1 MTDKER
7 FKKELERHRNNEDDT
22 IVIGGYR
29 IDRHE
34 YNIHIAIAKRCIAID
49 SYIREHPNYPDDI
62 TKTQVTL

>member
-7 FKKELERHRNNEDDT
+7 FKKEPERHRNNEDDT

-29 IDRHE
+29 IDRNE
-34 YNIHIAIAKRCIAID
+34 YNIHNAIAKRCIAID

-62 TKTQVTL
+62 IQINDIK

>member
-7 FKKELERHRNNEDDT
+7 FKKEPKRHRNNKDDT
-22 IVIGGYR
+22 IVIGSYC

-34 YNIHIAIAKRCIAID
+34 YNIHITIVKQCIAID

-62 TKTQVTL
+62 TKTHVTL